1 MSKATGTPKGFTFTS
16 IGLALS
22 AAGRARGMA
31 VVTDGATFWLVTMAA
46 AERAQAA
53 GYSWVK

>member
-1 MSKATGTPKGFTFTS
+1 MTRTPRGFTFRS

-22 AAGRARGMA
+22 AASRTRDLV
-31 VVTDGATFWLVTMAA
+31 VVTDGATFWLVTYAE

-53 GYSWVK
+53 GYSWVGA

>member
-1 MSKATGTPKGFTFTS
+1 MSKQPKGFTFKS

-22 AAGRARGMA
+22 AANRARGMA
-31 VVTDGATFWLVTMAA
+31 VVTDGATFWLVTMAE

>member
-1 MSKATGTPKGFTFTS
+1 MSKTPKGFTFRS

-22 AAGRARGMA
+22 ARDRARGMA
-31 VVTDGATFWLVTMAA
+31 VVTDGATFWLVTMAE